1 MRFFQVSRICGY
13 SFPIIWK
20 INKIALWRKNKK
32 LKSSDGF
39 SSLLRHTI
47 NLGAQ
52 ISLRK
57 NEFLRIKKPQSI
69 EDRDAWD
76 CIQIMMLCLFEME
89 DTQALYALTWGEI
102 FFLVFQSPTIEN
114 LPENLPRN
122 RFSSSKG
129 NGIQRI
135 SLASSLAQVRETRKY
150 VRPSLW
156 FSRWCYNMIAFA
168 PSLNS
173 PSRLVRWEL
182 SFSPFST
189 GGVPQTACLQACLSR
204 PICFG

>member
-1 MRFFQVSRICGY
+1 MSRICGY

-39 SSLLRHTI
+39 SSLLRHAI

-76 CIQIMMLCLFEME
+76 CIQIMMLLCLFEME

-102 FFLVFQSPTIEN
+102 FFIVFQSPTIEY

-150 VRPSLW
+150 VRPSL
-156 FSRWCYNMIAFA
+156 
-168 PSLNS
+168 
-173 PSRLVRWEL
+173 
-182 SFSPFST
+182 
-189 GGVPQTACLQACLSR
+189 
-204 PICFG
+204 